1 MVLAPIIKRA
11 PWLFNWR
18 INNLRLSFRRK
29 PESSGI
35 NGCPRIAVRDRLFK
49 SGMMNVDDFVARLI
63 GPVVAGFLILTAGG
77 IGLAGDAPQ
86 SPARPAEVTGK
97 PVKLDLKEVV
107 RLVAAHNRELKNAY
121 LERQSTAYNL
131 VAAEDTFTPHLSIL
145 SSVRQNYAD
154 VLSDVSGKAETEGTQ
169 SSVGSGIAARLKTG
183 AELNLDLL
191 YGDTRSDIDR
201 DSRNVVATGEV
212 STDTQTRAPEFKA
225 TLKQPLLRNA
235 GVAVNTAEVEIA
247 RNEDKVS
254 QLTLRAS
261 LNQTITEAILAFRE
275 LIKTHR
281 QIKIEAAALERS
293 REQHK
298 KISRLIQM
306 GRMAQLDLIQAEA
319 EISSNNLKLIQAE
332 NAFETNQLNLNKL
345 LDVDADY
352 RVVPVEDIVVRKT
365 PLDLEAAFQTALS
378 NRPDRLKAQ
387 QDLKS
392 RELNL
397 LAAKNNRL
405 WDLDLQAGYNK
416 KYEDETVKT
425 TFQVDDDRRN
435 EDWHVGVFLK
445 HTFAEETRN
454 QQYHQARIALRQ
466 AEYTLKDIWENIRIE
481 VKNSLRNIEMTY
493 QAFEV
498 AQKARELTEKK
509 LEVEMKK
516 LETGRSSTF
525 TVTTFKN
532 DVTRSMTEEVSAAID
547 YLNALTQNDLTLG
560 VTSEK
565 WGVSLEKQ

>member
-1 MVLAPIIKRA
+1 MVLAQIFKKV
-11 PWLFNWR
+11 PWLG
-18 INNLRLSFRRK
+18 LT
-29 PESSGI
+29 
-35 NGCPRIAVRDRLFK
+35 
-49 SGMMNVDDFVARLI
+49 
-63 GPVVAGFLILTAGG
+63 VAGFLVLTASGFG
-77 IGLAGDAPQ
+77 FAADSSQ
-86 SPARPAEVTGK
+86 HPARPDAKTGK
-97 PVKLDLKEVV
+97 QVRLDLKEVV
-107 RLVAAHNRELKNAY
+107 RLVTAHNRELKNAY

-235 GVAVNTAEVEIA
+235 GIAVNTAAVEIA

-254 QLTLRAS
+254 RLTLRAS
-261 LNQTITEAILAFRE
+261 LDQTLTEAILAFRE

-392 RELNL
+392 KELSL
-397 LAAKNNRL
+397 LSAKNNRL

-416 KYEDETVKT
+416 KYEDETLKDPIQI
-425 TFQVDDDRRN
+425 QVDDKRRN

-445 HTFAEETRN
+445 HTFADETRN
-454 QQYHQARIALRQ
+454 QRYHQARIALRQ

-481 VKNSLRNIEMTY
+481 VKNSQRNIEMTY

-498 AQKARELTEKK
+498 AKKARELTEKK

-532 DVTRSMTEEVSAAID
+532 DVTRSITEEVAAAID

>member
-1 MVLAPIIKRA
+1 MDLLTRFLKVHWLGPAVVVL
-11 PWLFNWR
+11 L
-18 INNLRLSFRRK
+18 
-29 PESSGI
+29 
-35 NGCPRIAVRDRLFK
+35 
-49 SGMMNVDDFVARLI
+49 VAM
-63 GPVVAGFLILTAGG
+63 ACG
-77 IGLAGDAPQ
+77 IGFAGDAAQQPV
-86 SPARPAEVTGK
+86 PRDLETGR
-97 PVKLDLKEVV
+97 PVKLALDEVV
-107 RLVAAHNRELKNAY
+107 KLVAANNRDLKNAY
-121 LERQSTAYNL
+121 LERQSDTYNL

-154 VLSDVSGKAETEGTQ
+154 VLSDVVGKKETEGTQ
-169 SSVGSGIAARLKTG
+169 SAVGSGVAARLKTG

-201 DSRNVVATGEV
+201 DFRNSAATGEF

-225 TLKQPLLRNA
+225 TFKQPLLRKA
-235 GVAVNTAEVEIA
+235 GIAVNTAEVEIA
-247 RNEDKVS
+247 RNEDEVS
-254 QLTLRAS
+254 QLTLKAS
-261 LNQTITEAILAFRE
+261 LNQTVTEAILAFRE
-275 LIKTHR
+275 LIKAHR
-281 QIKIEAAALERS
+281 QIKIETTALERS

-306 GRMAQLDLIQAEA
+306 GRMAQLDLIQADA

-332 NAFETNQLNLNKL
+332 NIFETSQLNLNKL
-345 LDVDADY
+345 LDVDEDY
-352 RVVPVEDIVVRKT
+352 RVVPIEDIVVQKT

-392 RELNL
+392 KELNL
-397 LAAKNNRL
+397 VTAKNNRL

-416 KYEDETVKT
+416 KYEDETVKDPI
-425 TFQVDDDRRN
+425 QVDDERRN
-435 EDWHVGVFLK
+435 EDWHVGLFLK

-454 QQYHQARIALRQ
+454 QQYHQARIAVRQ
-466 AEYTLKDIWENIRIE
+466 AEYTLKDVWENIRIE

-493 QAFEV
+493 RAFLV

-532 DVTRSMTEEVSAAID
+532 DVTRSMTDEVSAAID
-547 YLNALTQNDLTLG
+547 YLNALTQKDLVLG
-560 VTSEK
+560 VTYQK
-565 WGVSLEKQ
+565 WELSPKEQ